1 MKLTAKPLAAIL
13 FVILFGGIA
22 FTSAMNWWQ
31 TESQKVPAKFSEGEA
46 AGEYNPAD
54 IRGSYTFQDI
64 ENSFN
69 VPVEDLAI
77 AFAIPSDQD
86 PAAFALK
93 DLESIYAEQA
103 ASGLEI
109 GTASVRYFVA
119 LYTGLPYELSEDTYL
134 LKPAVDLLKAR
145 TTLTA
150 EQLAYL
156 EAHTVDLSNTS
167 VESQPAENLP
177 EVAATEEVHT
187 EDSTD
192 TTIKG
197 KTTFQNLLDW
207 GVDQAVIE
215 GIIGKTMPAGGI
227 KVKDYCTENGL
238 DFESIKTALQ
248 TEVDKLV
255 P

>member
-31 TESQKVPAKFSEGEA
+31 TESQKIPAKFSEGEA

-64 ENSFN
+64 ENSFE
-69 VPVEDLAI
+69 VPVADLAT

-86 PAAFALK
+86 PASFSLK

-103 ASGLEI
+103 ESGLEI

-134 LKPAVDLLKAR
+134 LAPAVELLKNHS
-145 TTLTA
+145 TLTA

-156 EAHTVDLSNTS
+156 ETHTVDLTKAPVEDQP
-167 VESQPAENLP
+167 VESQPETTP
-177 EVAATEEVHT
+177 TEEVHT

-207 GVDQAVIE
+207 GVDQVVIE
-215 GIIGKTMPAGGI
+215 GIIGKPMPAGGI
-227 KVKDYCTENGL
+227 KVKDFCTENSL

-248 TEVDKLV
+248 TEVDKTV